1 MIIHKKHIHLVR
13 TTIVEFF
20 QDLPLMHSAALA
32 YYTLLAMVPL
42 IYMSIMLFGKIIGQ
56 EQMLDVIGYV
66 LTKEVG
72 IQDVSSIMSFLSDV
86 DFTKSSPML
95 QVLGTIAILFSTTAI
110 LNSLRISINQ
120 FYGVERKK
128 IGAKRIILRTL
139 LARLISM
146 AFVIGFAVLI
156 IVIYFAETIFL
167 SIGENYLEE
176 KQMMHWFLSAITR
189 HGLPILTNLI
199 IFAFV
204 FKYLHDGVVRWGI
217 AMRGA
222 TATSIMLYVGQ
233 LLIKY
238 YLLNYFFASGAGVA
252 GTFLVL
258 IVWVYYSA
266 FILFFGVKM
275 TATYA
280 KLIGEPI
287 QFRD

>member
-222 TATSIMLYVGQ
+222 IATSIMLYVGQ